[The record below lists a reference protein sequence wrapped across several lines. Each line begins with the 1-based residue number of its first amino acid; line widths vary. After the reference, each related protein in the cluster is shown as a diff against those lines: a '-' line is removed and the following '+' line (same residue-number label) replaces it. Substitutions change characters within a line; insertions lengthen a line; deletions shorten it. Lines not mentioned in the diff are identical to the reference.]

1 MTLGCLWKLEGFFEL
16 TWHKAF
22 SLLLCLFYYLPVKKT
37 AKGLLTLSH
46 GGFLDLSNL
55 GSHL

>member
-22 SLLLCLFYYLPVKKT
+22 SLLLCLFYYLSMKKT

-46 GGFLDLSNL
+46 EDFLDLSN
-55 GSHL
+55 